1 MSSPN
6 STQSTHSFKT
16 LYIFPVIGVILL
28 CVSGFLYWDQ
38 SQFLAHARSAE
49 GEIIGF
55 FQSTRDGERV
65 YAPEVSYIDSEGV
78 EQEFVSDVTR
88 PVKTYPIGD
97 KVEVLYSED
106 GSVQRIKSFY
116 ELWFLTFITSAMGL
130 IFTLFGSYLVIQSR
144 KYDS

>member
-1 MSSPN
+1 MN
-6 STQSTHSFKT
+6 TQTTSRFPI
-16 LYIFPVIGVILL
+16 LYVFPAIGFALL
-28 CVSGFLYWDQ
+28 CASGILYWDQ
-38 SQFLAHARSAE
+38 TQFLSHARSAE

-55 FQSTRDGERV
+55 AQSTRDGDRV

-88 PVKTYPIGD
+88 PIMTYPIGD

-106 GSVQRIKSFY
+106 GSIQRIKSFY

-130 IFTLFGSYLVIQSR
+130 FFTLFGSYLVVQSR
-144 KYDS
+144 KDDS